1 MFIKE
6 IRLENFG
13 PIEHQRFP
21 LCDNKI
27 NVIFGDNAMG
37 KTQLLAAV
45 YSVFFGS
52 KLLQYHQN
60 SEREGYTRL
69 QVHSADEN
77 IALIQHH
84 TSQSSH
90 ILLKSFDDIKKL
102 SKINRENLFFYFPDL
117 ERTKHQKYTRSDI
130 QNAQRFLWNLGLKE
144 HHILGSCLAKAE
156 INVVMSSSEQRYL
169 DFVCLL
175 SKIPAGSI
183 LIADSILAGMDETMC
198 YMIIDILSKLKGI
211 QLILAENKRLESIFA
226 QQNLNALYLL
236 PPSRQMSPVSYNYQ
250 MIWRNMPDMAAADTG
265 DSIEPVLYRTG
276 DLFPYGENPAIELKE
291 IKGNRPCNSIIANA
305 EIYVN
310 AYLNSSLQETGK
322 IFWGVANDRIIMG
335 VRLSYEEIDTI
346 QRKISE
352 VLSQAEPYVSPDL
365 YNIKFNKIATASGE
379 IQPDTYIVEVDVF
392 PYSGDWLYATSKGE
406 VFIKTPGGKRKLSN
420 LEIQEQI
427 LLRRSRLGGNAGERD
442 LKS

>member
-21 LCDNKI
+21 LCNDKV

-37 KTQLLAAV
+37 KTQLLVAV

-52 KLLQYHQN
+52 KFLQYHQN
-60 SEREGYTRL
+60 SKREGYTHL

-102 SKINRENLFFYFPDL
+102 SKINCENLFFYFPDL
-117 ERTKHQKYTRSDI
+117 ERTRHQKYTRSDI

-175 SKIPAGSI
+175 AKIPAGSI
-183 LIADSILAGMDETMC
+183 LIADSILAGMDET
-198 YMIIDILSKLKGI
+198 
-211 QLILAENKRLESIFA
+211 IFA
-226 QQNLNALYLL
+226 QQNINALYLL

-250 MIWRNMPDMAAADTG
+250 MIWRNMSGTAAADTG

-276 DLFPYGENPAIELKE
+276 DLFPYGENHTIELKE

-427 LLRRSRLGGNAGERD
+427 LLRRSRLGGNANERD

>member
-6 IRLENFG
+6 IQLENFG

-21 LCDNKI
+21 LCENKI

-60 SEREGYTRL
+60 SEQEGYTYLR
-69 QVHSADEN
+69 VHLADEN
-77 IALIQHH
+77 VDLIQQH
-84 TSQSSH
+84 TSQTSQ
-90 ILLKSFDDIKKL
+90 ILLKDFADIEKL

-117 ERTKHQKYTRSDI
+117 ERTNQQKYTRSDI
-130 QNAQRFLWNLGLKE
+130 QNVQRFLWNLGLKE
-144 HHILGSCLAKAE
+144 HHILGSCLAKTE
-156 INVVMSSSEQRYL
+156 INVVMSSSEKRYL

-183 LIADSILAGMDETMC
+183 LIADGILAGMDETMC
-198 YMIIDILSKLKGI
+198 YMIIDILSKLKGV
-211 QLILAENKRLESIFA
+211 QLILAENRRLESIFT
-226 QQNLNALYLL
+226 QQNINTLYLL
-236 PPSRQMSPVSYNYQ
+236 PPSRQTSPVSYNYQ
-250 MIWRNMPDMAAADTG
+250 IISHNMPNTGAADTG

-322 IFWGVANDRIIMG
+322 IFWGIANDRTITG

-379 IQPDTYIVEVDVF
+379 VQPDTYIVEVDVF
-392 PYSGDWLYATSKGE
+392 PYPSDWLYATSKGE

-420 LEIQEQI
+420 LQIQEQI
-427 LLRRSRLGGNAGERD
+427 LLRRSRSRGNAGER
-442 LKS
+442 S

>member
-6 IRLENFG
+6 IRHENFG

-21 LCDNKI
+21 LCNDKI

-156 INVVMSSSEQRYL
+156 INVVMSFSEQRYL

-175 SKIPAGSI
+175 AKILAGSI
-183 LIADSILAGMDETMC
+183 LIADSILAGMDET
-198 YMIIDILSKLKGI
+198 
-211 QLILAENKRLESIFA
+211 IFA
-226 QQNLNALYLL
+226 QQNINALYLL

-250 MIWRNMPDMAAADTG
+250 MIWRNMSGTAAADTG

-322 IFWGVANDRIIMG
+322 IFWGVANDRIITG

-352 VLSQAEPYVSPDL
+352 VLNQAEPYVSPDL

-427 LLRRSRLGGNAGERD
+427 LLRRSRLGGNANERD

>member
-6 IRLENFG
+6 IQLENFG

-21 LCDNKI
+21 LCDDKI
-27 NVIFGDNAMG
+27 NIIFGDNAMG

-60 SEREGYTRL
+60 SEQEGYTYLR
-69 QVHSADEN
+69 VHLADEN
-77 IALIQHH
+77 VDLIQQH
-84 TSQSSH
+84 TSQTSQ
-90 ILLKSFDDIKKL
+90 ILLKDFADIEKL

-117 ERTKHQKYTRSDI
+117 ERRNHQKYTRSDI

-144 HHILGSCLAKAE
+144 HHILGSCLAKTE
-156 INVVMSSSEQRYL
+156 INVVMSSSEKQYL

-183 LIADSILAGMDETMC
+183 LIADGILAGMDETMC
-198 YMIIDILSKLKGI
+198 YMIIHILSKLKGI
-211 QLILAENKRLESIFA
+211 QLILAENRRLESIFT
-226 QQNLNALYLL
+226 QQNINTLYLL
-236 PPSRQMSPVSYNYQ
+236 PPSRQTSPVSYNYQ
-250 MIWRNMPDMAAADTG
+250 IISHNMPNTAASADTG
-265 DSIEPVLYRTG
+265 DSIEPILYRTG

-305 EIYVN
+305 EIYIN

-322 IFWGVANDRIIMG
+322 IFWGVANDRTIMG

-365 YNIKFNKIATASGE
+365 YNIKFNKIATTSGAV
-379 IQPDTYIVEVDVF
+379 QPDTYIVEVDVF
-392 PYSGDWLYATSKGE
+392 PYPSDWLYATSKGE
-406 VFIKTPGGKRKLSN
+406 VFIKTLGGKRKLSN
-420 LEIQEQI
+420 LQIQEQI
-427 LLRRSRLGGNAGERD
+427 LLRRSRSRGNAGER
-442 LKS
+442 S

>member
-69 QVHSADEN
+69 QLHSADEN

-102 SKINRENLFFYFPDL
+102 SKINCENLFFYFPDL

-183 LIADSILAGMDETMC
+183 LIADSILAGMDET
-198 YMIIDILSKLKGI
+198 
-211 QLILAENKRLESIFA
+211 IFA
-226 QQNLNALYLL
+226 QQNINALYLL

-250 MIWRNMPDMAAADTG
+250 MIWRNMSGTAAADTG

-322 IFWGVANDRIIMG
+322 IF
-335 VRLSYEEIDTI
+335 
-346 QRKISE
+346 
-352 VLSQAEPYVSPDL
+352 
-365 YNIKFNKIATASGE
+365 
-379 IQPDTYIVEVDVF
+379 
-392 PYSGDWLYATSKGE
+392 
-406 VFIKTPGGKRKLSN
+406 
-420 LEIQEQI
+420 
-427 LLRRSRLGGNAGERD
+427 
-442 LKS
+442 

>member
-6 IRLENFG
+6 IQLENFG

-21 LCDNKI
+21 LCDDKI

-60 SEREGYTRL
+60 SELEGYTCL

-77 IALIQHH
+77 VDLIQQH
-84 TSQSSH
+84 TSQTSQ
-90 ILLKSFDDIKKL
+90 ILLKDFADIEKL

-117 ERTKHQKYTRSDI
+117 ERTNHQKYTRSDI

-144 HHILGSCLAKAE
+144 HHILGSCLAKTE
-156 INVVMSSSEQRYL
+156 INVVMSSSEKQYL

-183 LIADSILAGMDETMC
+183 LIADGILAGMDETMC

-211 QLILAENKRLESIFA
+211 QLILAENRQRESIFT
-226 QQNLNALYLL
+226 QQNINTLYLL

-250 MIWRNMPDMAAADTG
+250 MISRNMPNIGAATDTD

-305 EIYVN
+305 EIYIN

-322 IFWGVANDRIIMG
+322 IFWGVANDRTITG

-352 VLSQAEPYVSPDL
+352 VLNQAEPYVSPDL
-365 YNIKFNKIATASGE
+365 YSIKFNKIATASGAV
-379 IQPDTYIVEVDVF
+379 QPDTYIVEVDVF
-392 PYSGDWLYATSKGE
+392 PYPGDWLYATSKGE

-420 LEIQEQI
+420 LQIQEQI
-427 LLRRSRLGGNAGERD
+427 LLRRSRSRGNAGERD
-442 LKS
+442 

>member
-6 IRLENFG
+6 IQLENFG
-13 PIEHQRFP
+13 PIEHQLFP
-21 LCDNKI
+21 LCENKI

-60 SEREGYTRL
+60 SELEGYTYLR
-69 QVHSADEN
+69 VHFADEN
-77 IALIQHH
+77 VDLIQQH
-84 TSQSSH
+84 TSQTSQ
-90 ILLKSFDDIKKL
+90 ILLKDFADIEKL
-102 SKINRENLFFYFPDL
+102 SKINHENLFFYFPDL
-117 ERTKHQKYTRSDI
+117 ERTNHQKYTRSDI

-144 HHILGSCLAKAE
+144 HHILGNCLAKTE
-156 INVVMSSSEQRYL
+156 INVVMSSSEKQYL

-183 LIADSILAGMDETMC
+183 LIADGILAGMDETMC

-211 QLILAENKRLESIFA
+211 QLILAENKRLEAIFT
-226 QQNLNALYLL
+226 QQNINTLYLL

-250 MIWRNMPDMAAADTG
+250 MISRNMPNTGATNDIG

-305 EIYVN
+305 EIYIN

-322 IFWGVANDRIIMG
+322 IFWGVANDRTITG

-365 YNIKFNKIATASGE
+365 YSIKFNKIATASGAV
-379 IQPDTYIVEVDVF
+379 QSDTYIVEVDVF
-392 PYSGDWLYATSKGE
+392 PYPSDWLYATSKGE

-420 LEIQEQI
+420 LQIQEQI
-427 LLRRSRLGGNAGERD
+427 LLRRSRSRGNAGERD
-442 LKS
+442 

>member
-21 LCDNKI
+21 LCNDKV

-37 KTQLLAAV
+37 KTQLLVAV

-60 SEREGYTRL
+60 SKREGYTHL

-102 SKINRENLFFYFPDL
+102 SKINCENLFFYFPDL
-117 ERTKHQKYTRSDI
+117 ERTRHQKYTRSDI

-175 SKIPAGSI
+175 AKIPAGSI
-183 LIADSILAGMDETMC
+183 LIADSILAGMDET
-198 YMIIDILSKLKGI
+198 
-211 QLILAENKRLESIFA
+211 IFA
-226 QQNLNALYLL
+226 QQNINALYLL

-250 MIWRNMPDMAAADTG
+250 MIWRNMSGTAAADTG

-310 AYLNSSLQETGK
+310 AYLNSSLRETGK
-322 IFWGVANDRIIMG
+322 IFWGVANDRIITG

-427 LLRRSRLGGNAGERD
+427 LLRRSRLGGNANERD

>member
-183 LIADSILAGMDETMC
+183 LIADSILAGMDET
-198 YMIIDILSKLKGI
+198 
-211 QLILAENKRLESIFA
+211 IFA
-226 QQNLNALYLL
+226 QQNINALYLL

-250 MIWRNMPDMAAADTG
+250 MIWRNMSGTAAADTG

-322 IFWGVANDRIIMG
+322 IFWGVANDRIITG

-352 VLSQAEPYVSPDL
+352 VLNQAEPYVSPDL
-365 YNIKFNKIATASGE
+365 YNIKFNKIATASGK

-427 LLRRSRLGGNAGERD
+427 LLRRSRLGRNANERD

>member
-6 IRLENFG
+6 IQLENFG

-21 LCDNKI
+21 LCENKI

-60 SEREGYTRL
+60 SEQEGYTYLR
-69 QVHSADEN
+69 VHLADEN
-77 IALIQHH
+77 VDLIQQH
-84 TSQSSH
+84 TSQTSQ
-90 ILLKSFDDIKKL
+90 ILLKDFADIEKL

-117 ERTKHQKYTRSDI
+117 ERTNHQKYTRSDI
-130 QNAQRFLWNLGLKE
+130 QNAQRFLWNLGFKE
-144 HHILGSCLAKAE
+144 HHILGSCLAKTE
-156 INVVMSSSEQRYL
+156 INVVMSSSEKQYL

-183 LIADSILAGMDETMC
+183 LIADGILAGMDETMC

-211 QLILAENKRLESIFA
+211 QLILAVNKRLESIFT
-226 QQNLNALYLL
+226 QQNINTLYLL

-250 MIWRNMPDMAAADTG
+250 MISRNMPNTAASADTG
-265 DSIEPVLYRTG
+265 DSIEPILYRTG

-322 IFWGVANDRIIMG
+322 IFWGIANDRTITG

-352 VLSQAEPYVSPDL
+352 VLNQAEPYVSPDL
-365 YNIKFNKIATASGE
+365 YSIKFNKIATASGE
-379 IQPDTYIVEVDVF
+379 VQPDTYIVEVDVF
-392 PYSGDWLYATSKGE
+392 PYPSDWLYATSKGE

-420 LEIQEQI
+420 LQIQEQI
-427 LLRRSRLGGNAGERD
+427 LLRRSRSRRNAGERA
-442 LKS
+442 

>member
-21 LCDNKI
+21 LCDDKI

-175 SKIPAGSI
+175 AKIPAGSI
-183 LIADSILAGMDETMC
+183 LIADSILAGMDET
-198 YMIIDILSKLKGI
+198 
-211 QLILAENKRLESIFA
+211 IFA
-226 QQNLNALYLL
+226 QQNINALYLL

-250 MIWRNMPDMAAADTG
+250 MIWRNMSGTAAADTG

-310 AYLNSSLQETGK
+310 AYLNSSLRETGK
-322 IFWGVANDRIIMG
+322 IFWGVANDRIITG

-427 LLRRSRLGGNAGERD
+427 LLRRSRLGGNANERD

>member
-60 SEREGYTRL
+60 YEREGYTRL

-130 QNAQRFLWNLGLKE
+130 QNA
-144 HHILGSCLAKAE
+144 S
-156 INVVMSSSEQRYL
+156 VSS
-169 DFVCLL
+169 
-175 SKIPAGSI
+175 
-183 LIADSILAGMDETMC
+183 
-198 YMIIDILSKLKGI
+198 GI
-211 QLILAENKRLESIFA
+211 
-226 QQNLNALYLL
+226 
-236 PPSRQMSPVSYNYQ
+236 
-250 MIWRNMPDMAAADTG
+250 
-265 DSIEPVLYRTG
+265 
-276 DLFPYGENPAIELKE
+276 
-291 IKGNRPCNSIIANA
+291 
-305 EIYVN
+305 
-310 AYLNSSLQETGK
+310 
-322 IFWGVANDRIIMG
+322 
-335 VRLSYEEIDTI
+335 
-346 QRKISE
+346 
-352 VLSQAEPYVSPDL
+352 
-365 YNIKFNKIATASGE
+365 
-379 IQPDTYIVEVDVF
+379 
-392 PYSGDWLYATSKGE
+392 
-406 VFIKTPGGKRKLSN
+406 
-420 LEIQEQI
+420 
-427 LLRRSRLGGNAGERD
+427 
-442 LKS
+442 

>member
-6 IRLENFG
+6 IQLENFG

-21 LCDNKI
+21 LCDDKI

-60 SEREGYTRL
+60 SELEGYTYLR
-69 QVHSADEN
+69 VHFTDEN
-77 IALIQHH
+77 VDLIQQH
-84 TSQSSH
+84 TSQTSQ
-90 ILLKSFDDIKKL
+90 ILLKDFADIEKL

-117 ERTKHQKYTRSDI
+117 ERTKHQQYTRSDI

-144 HHILGSCLAKAE
+144 HHILGSCLAKTE
-156 INVVMSSSEQRYL
+156 INVVMSSSEKRYL

-183 LIADSILAGMDETMC
+183 LIADGILAGMDETMC

-211 QLILAENKRLESIFA
+211 QLILAENRQRESIFT
-226 QQNLNALYLL
+226 QQNINTLYLL

-250 MIWRNMPDMAAADTG
+250 MISRNMPNIGAATDTD

-305 EIYVN
+305 EIYIN

-322 IFWGVANDRIIMG
+322 IFWGVANDRTITG

-352 VLSQAEPYVSPDL
+352 VLNQAEPYVSPDL
-365 YNIKFNKIATASGE
+365 YSIKFNKIATVSGAV
-379 IQPDTYIVEVDVF
+379 QPDTYIVEVDVF
-392 PYSGDWLYATSKGE
+392 PYPGDWLYATSKGE

-420 LEIQEQI
+420 LQIQEQI
-427 LLRRSRLGGNAGERD
+427 LLRRSRSRGNAGERD
-442 LKS
+442 

>member
-6 IRLENFG
+6 IQLENFG

-21 LCDNKI
+21 LCENKI

-60 SEREGYTRL
+60 SELEGYTYLR
-69 QVHSADEN
+69 VHFADEN
-77 IALIQHH
+77 VDLIQQH
-84 TSQSSH
+84 TSQTSQ
-90 ILLKSFDDIKKL
+90 ILLKDFADIEKL

-117 ERTKHQKYTRSDI
+117 ERTNHQKYTRSDI
-130 QNAQRFLWNLGLKE
+130 QNAQHFLWNLGLKE
-144 HHILGSCLAKAE
+144 HHILGSCLAKTE
-156 INVVMSSSEQRYL
+156 INVVMSSSEKQYL

-183 LIADSILAGMDETMC
+183 LIADGILAGMDETMC

-211 QLILAENKRLESIFA
+211 QLILAENRQLESIFT
-226 QQNLNALYLL
+226 QQNINTLYLL

-250 MIWRNMPDMAAADTG
+250 IISRNMPNTGATNDTG

-305 EIYVN
+305 EIYIN

-322 IFWGVANDRIIMG
+322 IFWGVANDRTITG
-335 VRLSYEEIDTI
+335 VRLYFC
-346 QRKISE
+346 
-352 VLSQAEPYVSPDL
+352 VLLVKP
-365 YNIKFNKIATASGE
+365 
-379 IQPDTYIVEVDVF
+379 
-392 PYSGDWLYATSKGE
+392 
-406 VFIKTPGGKRKLSN
+406 
-420 LEIQEQI
+420 
-427 LLRRSRLGGNAGERD
+427 
-442 LKS
+442 LKSIVYLHI